1 MSTKLG
7 ALAGRCS
14 ETLSRDFRKQS
25 PLRKLL
31 GSKEHLD
38 WLIID
43 SNAAQIIENTN
54 ANKMRME
61 VHIYSSVNVKIQ
73 ASNL

>member
-1 MSTKLG
+1 MKLG
-7 ALAGRCS
+7 ALGGRCS
-14 ETLSRDFRKQS
+14 ETLSRNFMGQG